1 MIHIN
6 TYRDYFSL
14 CKYEFTSFNVYK
26 LHVKSFFYKKENLF
40 LHLNMSRPVPD
51 KRSVTQTPICFCNL
65 QHIKIPM

>member
-51 KRSVTQTPICFCNL
+51 NTERNPDANMFL